1 MDNLLVSASGGVITV
16 SLNRPDVRN
25 ALDDSLIARLTDVF
39 RTVAD
44 DARVI
49 VLRGEGKAF
58 CAGGDL
64 EWMQRSIDYTEADN
78 LADAQALGGLFLA
91 IDECPCPVIG
101 QVHGAAFGGGVGLA
115 CVCDVVVAAEGTK
128 FCFSE
133 VKLALSP
140 AVISAFAIRKIGLSQ
155 ARRYFLT
162 AEVFDADEAKRIG
175 LVHEVAAVEDLN
187 ARVGTMV
194 DAILANGPKAV
205 RQAKALARQVAYLDS
220 RSALEASA
228 KVIASLR
235 VSDEG
240 QEGVRA
246 FLEKRPP
253 SWVQR

>member
-1 MDNLLVSASGGVITV
+1 MDNLLVSESDHVVAV

-25 ALDDSLIARLTDVF
+25 ALDDALIARLTDVF
-39 RTVAD
+39 RNVND
-44 DARVI
+44 DVRAV

-58 CAGGDL
+58 CAGGDIG
-64 EWMQRSIDYTEADN
+64 WMQRSIDYSQAEN
-78 LADAQALGGLFLA
+78 LADARALGDLFLA

-115 CVCDVVVAAEGTK
+115 CVCDVVVASEGTK

-133 VKLALSP
+133 VKLGLSP
-140 AVISAFAIRKIGLSQ
+140 AVISAFAIRKVGLSQ

-162 AEVFDADEAKRIG
+162 AEVFDAEEAKRIG
-175 LVHEVAAVEDLN
+175 LVHVVAGAGELE
-187 ARVGTMV
+187 ARVADLV
-194 DAILANGPKAV
+194 VALASNGPKAV
-205 RQAKALARQVAYLDS
+205 RRAKELARKVAYLDS
-220 RSALEASA
+220 AAALDVST
-228 KVIASLR
+228 KLIAELR